1 MISAPPVR
9 LWSTSKIRCFPYVV
23 GCRYTQYCCSKR
35 RFPEASHGRVSSHID
50 RHRSLK
56 SSFPELSE
64 KYWVDRCA
72 VSPKRAISY
81 TLELPI
87 LLQIKPYSLE
97 DHDIFFLR
105 QCCDGTH
112 LLRLSA
118 RWYLVWCL
126 VAGFTHCI
134 VSSSTAGRH
143 GGWSPPNA
151 EARGLNY
158 ARRAERSKDVRSFS
172 SRAKSASLARP

>member
-23 GCRYTQYCCSKR
+23 GCRYTQYAAQNAGFLK
-35 RFPEASHGRVSSHID
+35 PVTDGVSSHID

-87 LLQIKPYSLE
+87 LLQIKP
-97 DHDIFFLR
+97 
-105 QCCDGTH
+105 
-112 LLRLSA
+112 
-118 RWYLVWCL
+118 
-126 VAGFTHCI
+126 
-134 VSSSTAGRH
+134 
-143 GGWSPPNA
+143 
-151 EARGLNY
+151 
-158 ARRAERSKDVRSFS
+158 
-172 SRAKSASLARP
+172 